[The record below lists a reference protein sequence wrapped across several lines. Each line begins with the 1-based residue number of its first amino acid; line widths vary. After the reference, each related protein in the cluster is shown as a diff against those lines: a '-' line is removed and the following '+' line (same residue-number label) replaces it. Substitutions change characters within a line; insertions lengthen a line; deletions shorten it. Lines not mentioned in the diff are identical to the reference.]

1 MEVRTFTSSIPEPG
15 RRPEAPVDLVLATG
29 VLGATQEELRIRSDL
44 RREALV
50 LWAGRPLADGRAV
63 ISHLL
68 MPEFVSRRDYLTVPP
83 AERHL
88 LADWVRSKRLLIFSD
103 LHTHPARAFLSPA
116 DIAAPFSTR
125 DGFYATVIPNFA
137 QGAPGEGWRMYEAL
151 GGRWH
156 EVALETRIH
165 ELGV

>member
-1 MEVRTFTSSIPEPG
+1 M
-15 RRPEAPVDLVLATG
+15 LATG
-29 VLGATQEELRIRSDL
+29 VLGATPRKSCGSAGDL
-44 RREALV
+44 PREAPPL
-50 LWAGRPLADGRAV
+50 GRPPLATATHV

-68 MPEFVSRRDYLTVPP
+68 VPEFVSPPRLPDRPASKRR
-83 AERHL
+83 L
-88 LADWVRSKRLLIFSD
+88 LADSVRSERMLIFSD

-116 DIAAPFSTR
+116 DIAAPFGAR
-125 DGFYATVIPNFA
+125 NGFYATVIPNFA